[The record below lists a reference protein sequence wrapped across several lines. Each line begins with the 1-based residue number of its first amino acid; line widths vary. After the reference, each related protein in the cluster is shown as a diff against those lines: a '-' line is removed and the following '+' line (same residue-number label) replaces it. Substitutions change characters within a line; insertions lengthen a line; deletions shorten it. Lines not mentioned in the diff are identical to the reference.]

1 MSDTTRRPLDE
12 FPGHGNDLRS
22 ERSAAPGTEPVHGD
36 PAGVPGDRDG
46 FRDDGLRGDR
56 DGFRGDGTATG
67 TGTATGL
74 RDDARGP
81 LATSGGDPMSGTGRA
96 PGHAAPDTRTDTGTA
111 PFDDGRTGMSSGSG
125 SGAGHGH
132 TADPHHG
139 SGGPLL
145 PHGDLDALTAQL
157 QHAVTGFVDAPREA
171 VEEADQVLQDLTAR
185 FTEAVT
191 ERRRTLRR
199 SWQTTDGAP
208 DTAAAATDT
217 EQLRLALRDYR
228 ELAER
233 LLHV

>member
-12 FPGHGNDLRS
+12 FPGRGNDLRG

-36 PAGVPGDRDG
+36 RNDGFHGDPADGFHGDRD
-46 FRDDGLRGDR
+46 
-56 DGFRGDGTATG
+56 
-67 TGTATGL
+67 GL

-81 LATSGGDPMSGTGRA
+81 RATGGGDPMSGTGRA
-96 PGHAAPDTRTDTGTA
+96 PGHATPDTGTGTGTA
-111 PFDDGRTGMSSGSG
+111 PFDDGRTGTGSDSLSGP
-125 SGAGHGH
+125 GAGRGH
-132 TADPHHG
+132 TPDPHHG

>member
-12 FPGHGNDLRS
+12 FPGRGNDLRG

-36 PAGVPGDRDG
+36 WNDGFHGDRD
-46 FRDDGLRGDR
+46 
-56 DGFRGDGTATG
+56 
-67 TGTATGL
+67 GL

-81 LATSGGDPMSGTGRA
+81 RATGGGDPMSGTGRA
-96 PGHAAPDTRTDTGTA
+96 PGHATPDTGTGTGTA
-111 PFDDGRTGMSSGSG
+111 PFDDGRTGTGSDSLSGP
-125 SGAGHGH
+125 GAGHGH
-132 TADPHHG
+132 TPDPHHG

>member
-12 FPGHGNDLRS
+12 FPGRGNDLRS
-22 ERSAAPGTEPVHGD
+22 ERSAAPGTEPGHDD
-36 PAGVPGDRDG
+36 PAGVHGDRDG
-46 FRDDGLRGDR
+46 FRDDGFGD
-56 DGFRGDGTATG
+56 DGFRGD
-67 TGTATGL
+67 GTATGL

-81 LATSGGDPMSGTGRA
+81 RTASGGDPVSGTGRA
-96 PGHAAPDTRTDTGTA
+96 PGHAAPDTGTGTGTA
-111 PFDDGRTGMSSGSG
+111 PFDDGRTGMGSGPGPG

-132 TADPHHG
+132 TPDPRHG

-145 PHGDLDALTAQL
+145 PHDDLDALTAQL